1 MEQDRYKLFCGQVIK
16 AVRGATADEKR
27 DLVRELTAHMEDHAD
42 TLVAAGWE
50 TEAARQHAVE
60 SMGDP
65 AEIGRS
71 YSAELSLFWLV
82 CSWCGH
88 VLRFILILWMIF
100 PMMSACG
107 HIPHRQKMIRAP
119 RVYCQDMIETEN
131 VVYAQDMDMEIR
143 AAEHTIQVIRV
154 QILYKEETMQHEAQ
168 VIVGVYAD
176 QMFRDLSDEFFGSV
190 RIQGHHNT
198 VSGVS
203 YGLGKKRIYVYV
215 TPETEELR
223 LQYEVGGQEYSTI
236 IPLEWEVA
244 S

>member
-27 DLVRELTAHMEDHAD
+27 DLIRELTAHMEDHAD

-82 CSWCGH
+82 CSWCGQA
-88 VLRFILILWMIF
+88 LRLILILWMII
-100 PMMSACG
+100 PMLTFCTYL
-107 HIPHRQKMIRAP
+107 PRRQKMIHSP
-119 RVYCQDMIETEN
+119 RVYCQDMIETED
-131 VVYAQDMDMEIR
+131 VVYARDMDMKIR
-143 AAEHTIQVIRV
+143 AADHTIQVIRV
-154 QILYKEETMQHEAQ
+154 QILYDEETMQHEAQ
-168 VIVGVYAD
+168 VIVGVYTD
-176 QMFRDLSDEFFGSV
+176 QILQEVSDEFFRSL
-190 RIQGHHNT
+190 RIRGAQGT
-198 VSGVS
+198 VSGKS
-203 YGLGKKRIYVYV
+203 YGVGEKRIDIYV
-215 TPETEELR
+215 TPETEELC